1 MAKIV
6 KQKFT
11 NAKGERK
18 IYSYLIPVSKIL
30 IEASKINPDK
40 EISIKIENGKLVISN

>member
-1 MAKIV
+1 MAKLV

-18 IYSYLIPVSKIL
+18 IYSYLIPVSKTL
-30 IEASKINPDK
+30 IEESKIDPDK
-40 EISIKIENGKLVISN
+40 EINIKLENGKLVITN